1 MAGIEEAGGGAAAV
15 VSPGGIA
22 CEGAGMTVEMM
33 GCVWS
38 PMMIPGAVVGE
49 PSAAVVEMSTVWKV
63 EGGGTTTG
71 VSALLAGG
79 GAADTTGTADGE
91 FCSAGGWTVP
101 MVWGG
106 GLLLLSSFVVSG
118 FWVIGAA
125 VSAGGGWTVGAG
137 DSCFVP
143 SVGLVSAGGCVGE
156 VSGSSGE
163 LVGGGAAVVGSSS
176 PSSNEVEVSVM
187 NEAVIRASAGA
198 G

>member
-1 MAGIEEAGGGAAAV
+1 
-15 VSPGGIA
+15 
-22 CEGAGMTVEMM
+22 MTVETM

-38 PMMIPGAVVGE
+38 PMMMPGAVVGE

-79 GAADTTGTADGE
+79 GAADTAGPAPVVGE

-106 GLLLLSSFVVSG
+106 GLLSVVVSG

-125 VSAGGGWTVGAG
+125 VSAGGGWAVGAG

-163 LVGGGAAVVGSSS
+163 LVGGGAFVVGSSS

-187 NEAVIRASAGA
+187 KEAVISASAGA

>member
-1 MAGIEEAGGGAAAV
+1 MAGIEDAGGAA
-15 VSPGGIA
+15 VSPGGGA
-22 CEGAGMTVEMM
+22 WDEGAGMTVEMM

-38 PMMIPGAVVGE
+38 PMMMPGAVVGE

-63 EGGGTTTG
+63 EGGGTATG

-101 MVWGG
+101 IVWGG
-106 GLLLLSSFVVSG
+106 GLLLSLSLSLVVSG

-125 VSAGGGWTVGAG
+125 VSAGGGWAVGAG